1 MRESRC
7 LLLCKQTASCLSPLA
22 NNLIWGC
29 DSTRW
34 QVQSW
39 WSHLTAEY
47 FIVIHEKLL
56 CSSVLLFRC
65 FLWSALLT
73 LRLRQAASSW
83 WTTSFSG
90 LTFAILPRLCL
101 WTWVSAAC
109 ITSLIS
115 SLQLLPEFSELL
127 IQLLYHWLVWGP
139 ELAAMCSAISELYY
153 HWNFSLQF
161 GVLSL
166 YFPHLVYSCAISYI
180 SFLLQYASWAEF
192 SGLCLRLLW
201 FWMCF
206 CLSVWWRFGP
216 CSFVLWIFCL
226 CLFRKAHWGK
236 NTNPIPY
243 NYFSSSSSLLLLLN
257 ATNTEFPSLVTLG
270 TRTSM
275 APTHLYNIQFLFF
288 RCLGPQLSTSAAQ
301 CEMQINNRIDSIAL
315 NV

>member
-56 CSSVLLFRC
+56 CSSVLLFPVSC
-65 FLWSALLT
+65 DLHYW
-73 LRLRQAASSW
+73 LRLRQAASVW

-109 ITSLIS
+109 IISLIS

-139 ELAAMCSAISELYY
+139 ELAAMCSAVSELYY

-166 YFPHLVYSCAISYI
+166 YFPHLVYSSCVPFPI
-180 SFLLQYASWAEF
+180 FLFCSSNSWAEF
-192 SGLCLRLLW
+192 LGLYLRLLW

-226 CLFRKAHWGK
+226 WLFRKAHWRK
-236 NTNPIPY
+236 STNPIPY
-243 NYFSSSSSLLLLLN
+243 YYFSSSSSLLLLLN

-275 APTHLYNIQFLFF
+275 APTHPYNIQFLFF
-288 RCLGPQLSTSAAQ
+288 RCLGLQLCTSAAQ
-301 CEMQINNRIDSIAL
+301 FEMQINNRIDSIAL